1 MPTCTVDRLY
11 VINVALLVESSCPLI
26 VGVLNT
32 VIVEAIMGS
41 RYDFLSNC
49 EVNLCL
55 FQVTRV
61 QFHAEL
67 VKC

>member
-1 MPTCTVDRLY
+1 MQTCTDDRLY
-11 VINVALLVESSCPLI
+11 VINVAFLVESSCPLI
-26 VGVLNT
+26 VRMLNT
-32 VIVEAIMGS
+32 VIVDAILGS

-49 EVNLCL
+49 EVILCL

-61 QFHAEL
+61 HFRAEL